1 MSFIENE
8 LQVTKIKNVRRMA
21 MSTKYRVVEL
31 AVIWFCPYCGAYNL
45 HPLDEEEFI
54 CINCEHTYGAYATG
68 KLEKRKNV

>member
-1 MSFIENE
+1 
-8 LQVTKIKNVRRMA
+8 